1 MNRVPAVDLRIF
13 IPLCLADA
21 HPCVCVCVGI
31 GCGRDSWALM
41 PLQEVGALPAIHF
54 LSSCIRFKR
63 GFESEP
69 TLHSGINYA
78 VLLLAAGH
86 QFDSSF
92 ELRKVGEATT
102 EMHSRPKPKC
112 SFLRP
117 GRKNGSMS
125 RVDKGQRS
133 PGCLSS
139 GGM

>member
-1 MNRVPAVDLRIF
+1 MLTPG
-13 IPLCLADA
+13 
-21 HPCVCVCVGI
+21 CVCVCVGI

-41 PLQEVGALPAIHF
+41 PLQEVGALTAIRF
-54 LSSCIRFKR
+54 LSSCVRFKR

-102 EMHSRPKPKC
+102 KMHSRPKPKR
-112 SFLRP
+112 SFLQP
-117 GRKNGSMS
+117 GRKNGSML
-125 RVDKGQRS
+125 RVDKGQRLS
-133 PGCLSS
+133 GCLSS